1 MTWYSDSTLLYE
13 TDVTLQKKSGKFKR
27 GIESDDILVSNIIPA
42 DDSPVYYN
50 LMMIKEFSDLQM
62 ENEQRRK
69 WINHR
74 SSGLDETDTL
84 EDEEITQEDAWVVI
98 DKYFLERGSFNF
110 EQIIDYSSKRLC
122 SWQHL
127 ETW

>member
-1 MTWYSDSTLLYE
+1 MLRRVAYLIVRLLG
-13 TDVTLQKKSGKFKR
+13 DRNLLSNHKQLCFLQE
-27 GIESDDILVSNIIPA
+27 I
-42 DDSPVYYN
+42 
-50 LMMIKEFSDLQM
+50 Q
-62 ENEQRRK
+62 
-69 WINHR
+69 R
-74 SSGLDETDTL
+74 SSSEINRVICQNKMDALFEEDAGPIEYQMETDTL

-127 ETW
+127 ET